1 MTRVT
6 VVGRCPACHW
16 NDVDQPEMQAHLPR
30 HYVLLTRYYMGR
42 VLGQGGF
49 GVTYLARDLR
59 LDRPVAIKEY
69 MPMEQCTRQI
79 DRITVR
85 SHGGDRQ
92 VQYAAGLKR
101 FLEEAKSLAQFESH
115 PCIVSISDYAEAN
128 GTAYLVMGYL
138 EGMTLKQ
145 YLANHGGRIPY
156 TQAIQI
162 LMPVMDALRE
172 VHKHGLLHR
181 DVSPDNIF
189 LTRSGHVKL
198 LDFGAARYAIG
209 EQSQSLSMILKPG
222 FAPEEQYRTRGKQ
235 GPWTDVYAVGATIYR
250 CITGQV
256 PPSAPDRMA
265 EDDLTPPSRIARDV
279 PPLIE
284 SALLKAMAVSA
295 ANRFQTVDQFQQA
308 LMVTPV
314 VQPPQPPVY
323 PPPVIKVTPPTP
335 PPPPPPPKPPVYPPA
350 AKVDPPPPPPTPPLP
365 VKPGLS
371 GGQIGALVVLAAVIG
386 IGVIWLI
393 VKASSSHPTEPVSTG
408 PTAQTSDNSSNP
420 GGSSSPSGG
429 STSGPTEQPLP
440 APSQGGSAQTE
451 PPPSTPPLQGLVPP
465 KTESAPD
472 VYDHPEKSPKYSSF
486 LAEERSNTYQSSEVA
501 TAWAALDVMM
511 DDISTK
517 LTPGIV
523 TLYLK
528 NECPRT
534 IKVAVTFQI
543 KVPGDAKWGTV
554 GWRIVGPNQTIDS
567 HLVTNNRVL
576 YAYAESLDGQSVWN
590 GNDESNPDSETLPSD
605 PLFFQVEG
613 KAVTGA
619 NQKTVKMF
627 TKNPS
632 AFGDYS
638 INFTCPAQ

>member
-6 VVGRCPACHW
+6 IIGRCPNCQW

-92 VQYAAGLKR
+92 LQYVAGLKR

-145 YLANHGGRIPY
+145 YLANQGGRIPY
-156 TQAIQI
+156 ATAIQI
-162 LMPVMDALRE
+162 MMPVMDALRE

-189 LTRSGHVKL
+189 LTRQGHIKL

-235 GPWTDVYAVGATIYR
+235 GSWTDVYAVGATLYR

-265 EDDLTPPSRIARDV
+265 VDELVPPSRIARDV

-295 ANRFQTVDQFQQA
+295 ANRFQTVDLLQQA
-308 LMVTPV
+308 LMGTQVSP
-314 VQPPQPPVY
+314 QPQPRPQPPAFLGG
-323 PPPVIKVTPPTP
+323 KDAP
-335 PPPPPPPKPPVYPPA
+335 PPPPQ
-350 AKVDPPPPPPTPPLP
+350 PPPPPPTPPYSGIKVISP
-365 VKPGLS
+365 PPPPPPAKSGGLS
-371 GGQIGALVVLAAVIG
+371 GAQIGALVLLAAVIG

-393 VKASSSHPTEPVSTG
+393 VKASSSHTTETG
-408 PTAQTSDNSSNP
+408 SNTPPAQTSDNSSN
-420 GGSSSPSGG
+420 SGG
-429 STSGPTEQPLP
+429 SLPPSGVSSSGPAEQPL
-440 APSQGGSAQTE
+440 GGSGGSGQTQTE
-451 PPPSTPPLQGLVPP
+451 PPQSGPPLQGFAPP
-465 KTESAPD
+465 KEETTD
-472 VYDHPEKSPKYSSF
+472 VYKHPEKSPKYASF
-486 LAEERSNTYQSSEVA
+486 LAEERSNSYQSSEVA
-501 TAWAALDVMM
+501 AGWAALDVMM
-511 DDISTK
+511 DD
-517 LTPGIV
+517 
-523 TLYLK
+523 
-528 NECPRT
+528 
-534 IKVAVTFQI
+534 
-543 KVPGDAKWGTV
+543 
-554 GWRIVGPNQTIDS
+554 
-567 HLVTNNRVL
+567 
-576 YAYAESLDGQSVWN
+576 
-590 GNDESNPDSETLPSD
+590 
-605 PLFFQVEG
+605 
-613 KAVTGA
+613 
-619 NQKTVKMF
+619 
-627 TKNPS
+627 
-632 AFGDYS
+632 
-638 INFTCPAQ
+638 